1 MIKIEKKTRVW
12 SFKKNLKF
20 TIPLVLILLFFVNK
34 IYYRTFYT
42 QTEARVVFSETK
54 TVGTGGPYGVPM
66 LEKEIEVMYVTEDGV
81 TYTSK
86 LIVSPKNFVQPGS
99 LVSIKYKNSNPRKCF
114 LD

>member
-1 MIKIEKKTRVW
+1 MIQ
-12 SFKKNLKF
+12 SFKRNLKF
-20 TIPLVLILLFFVNK
+20 VIPLVLILFFFVDK

-54 TVGTGGPYGVPM
+54 AVGTGGPYGVPM
-66 LEKEIEVMYVTEDGV
+66 LEKEIKVMYVTEDGV

-86 LIVSPKNFVQPGS
+86 LIVSPKNFVRAGGV
-99 LVSIKYKNSNPRKCF
+99 VSIKYKNSNPRKCF